1 MRATSERFTCFFSG
15 IAFATLISV
24 STISPQD
31 AQAQGSRGDQ
41 TLPLLYGVKLDGS
54 RITIDVES
62 FGCTDAS
69 YFFVQ
74 LDPVS
79 RDIFRL
85 SVIAQKQDLCRMRAH
100 IVTLSLDLPALANL
114 AGARFLVMNRFAPPG
129 TLTRR

>member
-1 MRATSERFTCFFSG
+1 LRATRDRFTGFFRG
-15 IAFATLISV
+15 IACATLISV
-24 STISPQD
+24 STMSSQE
-31 AQAQGSRGDQ
+31 AQAQGSRGDE

-54 RITIDVES
+54 RIAIDVES

-74 LDPVS
+74 LDSVS
-79 RDIFRL
+79 ADIFRL

-100 IVTLSLDLPALANL
+100 IVTLSLDLPAVANL
-114 AGARFLVMNRFAPPG
+114 AGARFLVMNKFAPPG